1 MSETYEQLRDS
12 ASGEAGEAWK
22 AADRGESNLRTF
34 YRELKEDP
42 RFTSE
47 HKSERAW
54 AAYEATTEKIAA
66 DKVKARETLEKQART
81 GEYFSFPMPEG
92 ESLIPSD
99 TSKLLASQNES
110 SRLIRKLDRMAGSG
124 GPFKPDKTEVL
135 RSEYE
140 RGLRIGGVQGGAICR
155 GVLEAAD
162 ELGLDRHQIVD
173 GFRKQSH
180 RNSLE
185 DAERALM
192 RTQLIGK
199 QIQEPPFQRPSS
211 SPGRTSGGGK
221 LLIPRGGSTPIQT
234 KRRPS
239 WR

>member
-1 MSETYEQLRDS
+1 MSETYEQLRAS

-22 AADRGESNLRTF
+22 RADREESNLRTL

-42 RFTSE
+42 RYTEE
-47 HKSERAW
+47 HKAATAWER
-54 AAYEATTEKIAA
+54 YEATKEKIAA

-140 RGLRIGGVQGGAICR
+140 RGLQIGGVQGGAICR

-162 ELGLDRHQIVD
+162 ELGMDRHQVVD

-185 DAERALM
+185 DAERAVM
-192 RTQLIGK
+192 RSGLIGK
-199 QIQEPPFQRPSS
+199 QIPEPPFKCPVDRT
-211 SPGRTSGGGK
+211 PGPGK
-221 LLIPRGGSTPIQT
+221 LFIPRDRPLQV
-234 KRRPS
+234 KRWRAS
-239 WR
+239 WK